1 MIAITT
7 RSSIRVKPERFLFP
21 NLSDEFI
28 EPSTPSWLALSM
40 QRDPLRTSRPIPLDG
55 QHKGK

>member
-7 RSSIRVKPERFLFP
+7 RSSIRVKPARFLLP

-28 EPSTPSWLALSM
+28 EPSTPSWLAVSM
-40 QRDPLRTSRPIPLDG
+40 QCDPLRISRPIPLDG
-55 QHKGK
+55 HHKGK